1 MRKFA
6 PSESAASVLR
16 SAEAVDWSRL
26 RHLRGPA
33 SDVPGLLRGLV
44 ADDAEGR
51 RHALRTLG
59 ARILPFYDGID
70 GAVCEVTS
78 HVVPFLARLAAT
90 DIAGAADLLVLLRRI
105 ATVAWDRDPYPERP
119 RSTAI
124 ELRSRMS
131 YARDAA
137 VADVARRVL
146 VPESAPRA
154 PHGNWQ
160 RITATMRDASAALF
174 RHFDPVAAELLYGYR
189 AHVALAD
196 ALPTIF
202 QLLAHER
209 EEVRTEAARLIER
222 LAQSAAR
229 PGDMSLRIVA
239 NLETERDEIV
249 IAHLVL
255 ALGHVGDRP
264 ARTLL
269 EALLDAHDPLVRVL
283 AAVGLPGT
291 TSDPS
296 PPRRLA
302 ILVEALA
309 VSDETLAE
317 RYEIATSRT
326 LVDDLAHALTSNA
339 RDASALAP
347 LLLGVLAQKP
357 DRELPEAFLDVVIDV
372 VFPDAPEPIA
382 PTALTREQRLVLQK
396 LSSATERLK
405 GRDRDLTSRLASKG
419 LPTDPR
425 SLARFYA
432 LN

>member
-16 SAEAVDWSRL
+16 SVEAVDWSRL

-44 ADDAEGR
+44 ADDDETR

-59 ARILPFYDGID
+59 ARVLPFYDGID

-90 DIAGAADLLVLLRRI
+90 DAPGAADLLVVLRRI
-105 ATVAWDRDPYPERP
+105 ASVAWDRDPYPERP
-119 RSTAI
+119 VTAL
-124 ELRSRMS
+124 ELRSRMA
-131 YARDAA
+131 YARDSAL
-137 VADVARRVL
+137 ADLARRVL
-146 VPESAPRA
+146 VPPSAPRS
-154 PHGNWQ
+154 PHGRWQ
-160 RITATMRDASAALF
+160 KVTATMRDASAALF

-196 ALPTIF
+196 SLPTIF

-209 EEVRTEAARLIER
+209 EDVRTEAARLIER

-229 PGDMSLRIVA
+229 PQDLSIRIVA

-269 EALLDAHDPLVRVL
+269 EALLDAHDPFVRVL

-291 TSDPS
+291 TTDPS
-296 PPRRLA
+296 PPRRLQL
-302 ILVEALA
+302 LVDALA
-309 VSDETLAE
+309 LGDEALAE
-317 RYEIATSRT
+317 RYEIATSRALT
-326 LVDDLAHALTSNA
+326 DDLAHALTANA
-339 RDASALAP
+339 RDAAP
-347 LLLGVLAQKP
+347 LSPMLLAVLAQKP
-357 DRELPEAFLDVVIDV
+357 ERELPEAFLEVVLDVL
-372 VFPDAPEPIA
+372 FPDAPEPIA
-382 PTALTREQRLVLQK
+382 PTALTREQRLVLRR
-396 LSSATERLK
+396 LSTATERLRGK
-405 GRDRDLTSRLASKG
+405 DRDFTSRLAAKG